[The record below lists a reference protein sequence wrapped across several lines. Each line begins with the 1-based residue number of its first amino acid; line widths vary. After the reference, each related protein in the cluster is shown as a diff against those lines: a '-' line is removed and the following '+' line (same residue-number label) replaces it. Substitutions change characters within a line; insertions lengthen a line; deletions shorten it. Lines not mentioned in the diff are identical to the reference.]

1 MKKGFFRKTGAV
13 VLAASLAVSMV
24 QLPVYGATNKSKT
37 ITVSNQ
43 KELNKAL
50 KVAKGKKAYSIVIK
64 SKNKSTNV
72 TIPKGNYKNLTI
84 TVKGNKVK
92 IKNNATLKTIVLECK
107 DMVSLTNNGS
117 VGKVEVQKAKSV
129 SLSGTSKKE
138 VKLVV
143 AAEDTTITTKIAIKV
158 VCTDENAN
166 VTIHNKSDSVVKI
179 TDADGKTTK
188 VKSGEKS
195 QVTSDSKADDNKDDN
210 KDNKTDEKK
219 DDTKDNHTSSGSS
232 SSGSSSSQTPSGLT
246 EADLLKQGYKLKWKD
261 DFNGDS
267 LNKADWNVETHE
279 PGWVNSEW
287 QAYVDSADNIQVK
300 DGKLLLKPV
309 KTVDKDGNAS
319 YTSGRI
325 NTQGRHDFK
334 YGYFECR
341 AKVPTGKG
349 YLPAFW
355 MMPTDE
361 NLYGQ
366 WPKCGEIDIMEV
378 MGQETNKAY
387 GTIHYGEPH
396 AQSQGTYSVSAADNF
411 ADNYHTY
418 AVDWEPGKITWYI
431 DGIKYH
437 EESDWFSA
445 KENQGTVAYPA
456 PFDQPFYM
464 ILNLAVGGSWVGYP
478 DDTTTYDDQEYAID
492 YVKVYQKDSYDENV
506 KKPEKEV
513 IFKEADT
520 NGNYITNGEFSVAED
535 LSDDVDWKFLTA
547 EGGKGSAKIENKEIV
562 ISTTE
567 AGKQDYSI
575 QLVQPNL
582 PIRKGG
588 TYTVSF
594 DAYADA
600 ARTMKVDVS
609 APDRSFAR
617 YLADTDVD
625 LTTQKQTYTYTFKM
639 EKADDA
645 NGRLE
650 FNLGK
655 TASTAAVHITNV
667 KVTWDGK
674 RDTGN
679 EKTILADGNSVYN
692 GSFQE
697 GENRLGYWD
706 IVNDAN
712 ASVSVT
718 DLADGRRL
726 KVTSAAG
733 TESGKVLVGQT
744 DLALMNGTNYVLS
757 FSAQA
762 AAAKSMNVTVA
773 GKEYTAE
780 LDNEKKSYSFKFTQ
794 DSDSKDISFDLGL
807 GTTVWLDDVRIDEDT
822 LIKNGSFNAGF
833 SGYEVYCHEDASET
847 HVVDS
852 QTEQNA
858 ADFTIKNTGD
868 ADWKIQLKQNNVKL
882 ENRKCYRLSMKM
894 KSSLD
899 RTVSYALQR
908 NGAVHKTSSGGEDWT
923 PYCQKTVSLTNDY
936 QIFSSTFK
944 MTEETDDGTIFNI
957 AMGGGNI
964 TQQHRICIDDI
975 VLEEIDE
982 SELEPEVRGDNLL
995 KNTTLSDNAKNWD
1008 INRWNGDGKE
1018 MATTETVNDGIV
1030 FHISDVGT
1038 ADWNIQ
1044 LKQGGINLEQG
1055 CEYRLAFKA
1064 TSTDSRTIKV
1074 GFMDKKTSADKWYGG
1089 SNVSLEKNKA
1099 KNVVCKFTMTQDT
1112 DAESL
1117 MLISMGKIE
1126 GEDTPVSDITLSD
1139 FYLEKLEASAIT
1151 PKPLNENL
1159 FKNAELNSDGVW
1171 ETAIYGGAE
1180 GDSKIG
1186 NGTAI
1191 FHLTKLGTDD
1201 WAPQFKQV
1209 DLQIEQ
1215 GCTYRLSMNVNS
1227 TIARD
1232 IIFKVQQNGE
1242 PYTTYL
1248 QETKALSVGDN
1259 NINIE
1264 FTMNFVSD
1272 AKALFCA
1279 AMGAQKISDEHTLTF
1294 SNMSLVK
1301 IAEAIN

>member
-107 DMVSLTNNGS
+107 DTVSLTNNGS

-179 TDADGKTTK
+179 IDADGKTTK

-246 EADLLKQGYKLKWKD
+246 EAELLKQGYKLKWKD

-535 LSDDVDWKFLTA
+535 LSDDVDWKFLTT

-655 TASTAAVHITNV
+655 TVSTATVHITNI
-667 KVTWDGK
+667 KVTWDEK

-733 TESGKVLVGQT
+733 TESGKVLVGQK

-773 GKEYTAE
+773 GKKYTAE
-780 LDNEKKSYSFKFTQ
+780 LDNAKKSYSFKFTQ
-794 DSDSKDISFDLGL
+794 DSDNKDISFDLGL

-882 ENRKCYRLSMKM
+882 ENGKCYRLSMKM

-908 NGAVHKTSSGGEDWT
+908 NGAVHKISSGGEDWT

-995 KNTTLSDNAKNWD
+995 KNTTFSDNAQNWD

-1055 CEYRLAFKA
+1055 CDYRLAFKV
-1064 TSTDSRTIKV
+1064 TSTESRTIKV
-1074 GFMDKKTSADKWYGG
+1074 GFMDKNTENWYGG
-1089 SNVSLEKNKA
+1089 SDVSLEKNRE
-1099 KNVVCKFTMTQDT
+1099 KNVVCKFTMTKDT

-1117 MLISMGKIE
+1117 MLISIGKIE

-1264 FTMNFVSD
+1264 FTMKSASD

>member
-84 TVKGNKVK
+84 IVKGNKVK

-107 DMVSLTNNGS
+107 DTVSLTNNGS
-117 VGKVEVQKAKSV
+117 VGKVEVKKAKSV

-195 QVTSDSKADDNKDDN
+195 QVTSDAKTDDNKDDN

-246 EADLLKQGYKLKWKD
+246 EAELLKQGYKLKWKD

-600 ARTMKVDVS
+600 TRTMKVDVS

-655 TASTAAVHITNV
+655 TVSTATVHITNI
-667 KVTWDGK
+667 KVTWDEK

-733 TESGKVLVGQT
+733 TESGKVLVGQK

-773 GKEYTAE
+773 GKKYTAE
-780 LDNEKKSYSFKFTQ
+780 LDNAKKSYSFKFTQ
-794 DSDSKDISFDLGL
+794 DSDNKDISFDLGL

-882 ENRKCYRLSMKM
+882 ENGKCYRLSMKM

-908 NGAVHKTSSGGEDWT
+908 NGAVHKISSGGEDWT

-995 KNTTLSDNAKNWD
+995 KNTTFSDNAQNWD

-1055 CEYRLAFKA
+1055 CDYRLAFKV
-1064 TSTDSRTIKV
+1064 TSTESRTIKV
-1074 GFMDKKTSADKWYGG
+1074 GFMDKNTENWYGG
-1089 SNVSLEKNKA
+1089 SDVSLEKNRE
-1099 KNVVCKFTMTQDT
+1099 KNVVCKFTMTKDT

-1117 MLISMGKIE
+1117 MLISIGKIE

-1264 FTMNFVSD
+1264 FTMKSASD

>member
-92 IKNNATLKTIVLECK
+92 IKNNATLKMIVLECK
-107 DMVSLTNNGS
+107 DTVSLTNNGS

-129 SLSGTSKKE
+129 SLSGTSKRE

-195 QVTSDSKADDNKDDN
+195 QVTSDSKTDDNKDDN

-246 EADLLKQGYKLKWKD
+246 EAELLKQGYKLKWKD
-261 DFNGDS
+261 DFNGDF

-588 TYTVSF
+588 TYMVSF

-733 TESGKVLVGQT
+733 TESGKVLVGQK

-794 DSDSKDISFDLGL
+794 DSDNKDISFDLGL

-882 ENRKCYRLSMKM
+882 ENGKCYRLSMKV

-995 KNTTLSDNAKNWD
+995 KNTTFSDNAKNWD
-1008 INRWNGDGKE
+1008 INRWNSDRKE

-1055 CEYRLAFKA
+1055 CDYRLAFKV
-1064 TSTDSRTIKV
+1064 TSTESRTIKV
-1074 GFMDKKTSADKWYGG
+1074 GFMDKNTENWYGG
-1089 SNVSLEKNKA
+1089 SDVSLEKNKA
-1099 KNVVCKFTMTQDT
+1099 KNVVCKFTMTKDT

-1126 GEDTPVSDITLSD
+1126 GEDTPVSDIALSD

-1159 FKNAELNSDGVW
+1159 FKNADLNSDGVW
-1171 ETAIYGGAE
+1171 ETTIYGGAE
-1180 GDSKIG
+1180 GDSKIE

-1232 IIFKVQQNGE
+1232 IIFKVQQNGGS
-1242 PYTTYL
+1242 YTTYL

-1264 FTMNFVSD
+1264 FTMKSASD
-1272 AKALFCA
+1272 ARALFCA

>member
-13 VLAASLAVSMV
+13 VLAVSLAVSMV

-107 DMVSLTNNGS
+107 DTVSLTNNGS
-117 VGKVEVQKAKSV
+117 VGKVEVKKAKSV

-143 AAEDTTITTKIAIKV
+143 AAEDTTITTKMAIKV

-246 EADLLKQGYKLKWKD
+246 EAELLKQGYKLKWKD

-655 TASTAAVHITNV
+655 TVSTATVHITNV
-667 KVTWDGK
+667 KVTWDEK

-733 TESGKVLVGQT
+733 TESGKVLVGQK
-744 DLALMNGTNYVLS
+744 DLALMNGTNYVLN

-773 GKEYTAE
+773 GKKYTAE

-794 DSDSKDISFDLGL
+794 DSDNKDISFDLGL

-882 ENRKCYRLSMKM
+882 ENGKCYRLSMKV

-995 KNTTLSDNAKNWD
+995 KNTTFSDNAKNWD
-1008 INRWNGDGKE
+1008 INRWNSDRKE

-1055 CEYRLAFKA
+1055 CDYSLAFKV
-1064 TSTDSRTIKV
+1064 TSTESRTIKV
-1074 GFMDKKTSADKWYGG
+1074 GFMDKNTENWYGG
-1089 SNVSLEKNKA
+1089 SDVSLEKNRE
-1099 KNVVCKFTMTQDT
+1099 KNVVCKFTMTKDT

-1159 FKNAELNSDGVW
+1159 FKNADLNSDGVW
-1171 ETAIYGGAE
+1171 ETTIYGGAE
-1180 GDSKIG
+1180 GDSKIE

-1264 FTMNFVSD
+1264 FTMKSASD

>member
-107 DMVSLTNNGS
+107 DTVLLTNNGS
-117 VGKVEVQKAKSV
+117 VGKVEVKKAKSV

-166 VTIHNKSDSVVKI
+166 VTIHNKSDSVVKV

-195 QVTSDSKADDNKDDN
+195 QVTSDSKTDDNKDDN

-246 EADLLKQGYKLKWKD
+246 EAELLKQGYKLKWKD

-588 TYTVSF
+588 TYMVSF

-733 TESGKVLVGQT
+733 TESGKVLVGQK

-794 DSDSKDISFDLGL
+794 DSDNKDISFDLGL

-882 ENRKCYRLSMKM
+882 ENGKCYRLSMKV

-995 KNTTLSDNAKNWD
+995 KNTTFSDNAKNWD
-1008 INRWNGDGKE
+1008 INRWNSDRKE

-1055 CEYRLAFKA
+1055 CDYRLAFKV
-1064 TSTDSRTIKV
+1064 TSTESRTIKV
-1074 GFMDKKTSADKWYGG
+1074 GFMDKNTENWYGG
-1089 SNVSLEKNKA
+1089 SDVSLEKNKA
-1099 KNVVCKFTMTQDT
+1099 KNVVCKFTMTKDT

-1171 ETAIYGGAE
+1171 ETTIYGGAE
-1180 GDSKIG
+1180 GDSKIE

-1232 IIFKVQQNGE
+1232 IIFKVQQNGGS
-1242 PYTTYL
+1242 YTTYM

-1264 FTMNFVSD
+1264 FTMKSASD
-1272 AKALFCA
+1272 ARALFCA

>member
-107 DMVSLTNNGS
+107 DTVLLTNNGS
-117 VGKVEVQKAKSV
+117 VGKVEVKKAKSV

-166 VTIHNKSDSVVKI
+166 VTIHNKSDSVVKV

-195 QVTSDSKADDNKDDN
+195 QVTSDSKTDDNKDDN

-246 EADLLKQGYKLKWKD
+246 EAELLKQGYKLKWKD

-418 AVDWEPGKITWYI
+418 AVYWEPGKITWYI

-588 TYTVSF
+588 TYMVSF

-733 TESGKVLVGQT
+733 TESGKVLVGQK

-794 DSDSKDISFDLGL
+794 DSDNKDISFDLGL

-882 ENRKCYRLSMKM
+882 ENGKCYRLSMKV

-995 KNTTLSDNAKNWD
+995 KNTTFSDNAKNWD
-1008 INRWNGDGKE
+1008 INRWNSDRKE

-1055 CEYRLAFKA
+1055 CDYRLAFKV
-1064 TSTDSRTIKV
+1064 TSTESRTIKV
-1074 GFMDKKTSADKWYGG
+1074 GFMDKNTENWYGG
-1089 SNVSLEKNKA
+1089 SDVSLEKNKA
-1099 KNVVCKFTMTQDT
+1099 KNVVCKFTMTKDT

-1171 ETAIYGGAE
+1171 ETTIYGGAE
-1180 GDSKIG
+1180 GDSKIE

-1232 IIFKVQQNGE
+1232 IIFKVQQNGGS
-1242 PYTTYL
+1242 YTTYL

-1264 FTMNFVSD
+1264 FTMKSASD
-1272 AKALFCA
+1272 ARALFCA

>member
-1 MKKGFFRKTGAV
+1 MKKGFFRKAGAV

-107 DMVSLTNNGS
+107 DTVSLTNNGS
-117 VGKVEVQKAKSV
+117 VGKVEVKKAKSV

-179 TDADGKTTK
+179 TDAGGKTTK

-246 EADLLKQGYKLKWKD
+246 EAELLKQGYKLKWKD

-655 TASTAAVHITNV
+655 TVSTAAVHITNV
-667 KVTWDGK
+667 KVTWDEK

-718 DLADGRRL
+718 DLVDGRRL

-733 TESGKVLVGQT
+733 TESGKVLVGQK

-773 GKEYTAE
+773 GKKYTAE
-780 LDNEKKSYSFKFTQ
+780 LDNAKKSYSFKFTQ
-794 DSDSKDISFDLGL
+794 DSDNKDISFDLGL

-882 ENRKCYRLSMKM
+882 ENGKCYRLSMKM

-944 MTEETDDGTIFNI
+944 MTEVTDDGTIFNI

-964 TQQHRICIDDI
+964 TQQHRICIDDT

-995 KNTTLSDNAKNWD
+995 KNTTFSDNAKNWD
-1008 INRWNGDGKE
+1008 INRWNSDRKE

-1055 CEYRLAFKA
+1055 CDYRLAFKV
-1064 TSTDSRTIKV
+1064 TSTESRTIKV
-1074 GFMDKKTSADKWYGG
+1074 GFMDKNTENWYGG
-1089 SNVSLEKNKA
+1089 SDVSLEKNKA
-1099 KNVVCKFTMTQDT
+1099 KNVVCKFTMTKDT

-1126 GEDTPVSDITLSD
+1126 GEDTPVSDIALSD

-1159 FKNAELNSDGVW
+1159 FKNADLNSDGVW
-1171 ETAIYGGAE
+1171 ETTIYGGAE
-1180 GDSKIG
+1180 GDSKIE

-1232 IIFKVQQNGE
+1232 IIFKVQQNGGS
-1242 PYTTYL
+1242 YTTYL

-1264 FTMNFVSD
+1264 FTMKSASD
-1272 AKALFCA
+1272 ARALFCA

>member
-107 DMVSLTNNGS
+107 DTVLLTNNGS
-117 VGKVEVQKAKSV
+117 VGKVEVKKAKSV

-166 VTIHNKSDSVVKI
+166 VTIHNKSDSVVKV

-195 QVTSDSKADDNKDDN
+195 QVTSDSKTDDNKDDN

-246 EADLLKQGYKLKWKD
+246 EAELLKQGYKLKWKD

-588 TYTVSF
+588 TYMVSF

-733 TESGKVLVGQT
+733 TESGKVLVGQK

-794 DSDSKDISFDLGL
+794 DSDNKDISFDLGL

-882 ENRKCYRLSMKM
+882 ENGKCYRLSMKV

-995 KNTTLSDNAKNWD
+995 KNTTFSDNAKNWD
-1008 INRWNGDGKE
+1008 INRWNSDRKE

-1055 CEYRLAFKA
+1055 CDYRLAFKV
-1064 TSTDSRTIKV
+1064 TSTESRTIKV
-1074 GFMDKKTSADKWYGG
+1074 GFMDKNTENWYGG
-1089 SNVSLEKNKA
+1089 SDVSLEKNKA

-1171 ETAIYGGAE
+1171 ETTIYGGAE
-1180 GDSKIG
+1180 GDSKIE

-1232 IIFKVQQNGE
+1232 IIFKVQQNGGS
-1242 PYTTYL
+1242 YTTYL

-1264 FTMNFVSD
+1264 FTMKSASD
-1272 AKALFCA
+1272 ARALFCA

>member
-107 DMVSLTNNGS
+107 GAVSLMNNGS

-195 QVTSDSKADDNKDDN
+195 RVTSDAKADDNKDDN

-219 DDTKDNHTSSGSS
+219 DDTKDNNTSSGSS

-300 DGKLLLKPV
+300 DGKLLLKPI

-478 DDTTTYDDQEYAID
+478 DESTTYDDQQFAID

-600 ARTMKVDVS
+600 TRTMKVDVS

-733 TESGKVLVGQT
+733 TESGKVLVGQK

-757 FSAQA
+757 FSSQA

-794 DSDSKDISFDLGL
+794 DSDNKDISFDLGL

-882 ENRKCYRLSMKM
+882 ENGKCYRLSMKM

-908 NGAVHKTSSGGEDWT
+908 NGAVHKTSSGGEDWY
-923 PYCQKTVSLTNDY
+923 PYCQKQVSLTNDY
-936 QIFSSTFK
+936 QTFTSTFK

-995 KNTTLSDNAKNWD
+995 KNGDFSNGTND
-1008 INRWNGDGKE
+1008 WNIWAITKPAV
-1018 MATTETVNDGIV
+1018 ATSAVLNGSV
-1030 FHISDVGT
+1030 AYKISDVGT

-1055 CEYRLAFKA
+1055 CEYRLAFKVI
-1064 TSTDSRTIKV
+1064 STEARTIKV
-1074 GFMDKKTSADKWYGG
+1074 GFMDKNTQNWYGG
-1089 SNVSLEKNKA
+1089 SDVSLENNKE
-1099 KNVVCKFTMTQDT
+1099 KNVVCKFTMTNDT

-1151 PKPLNENL
+1151 PKPLNVNL
-1159 FKNAELNSDGVW
+1159 FKNADLNSDGVW
-1171 ETAIYGGAE
+1171 ETEIYGGAD
-1180 GDSKIG
+1180 GDSKIE

-1264 FTMNFVSD
+1264 FTMNSASD

-1279 AMGAQKISDEHTLTF
+1279 AMGAQEISDEHTLTF

>member
-84 TVKGNKVK
+84 IVKGNKVK

-107 DMVSLTNNGS
+107 DTVSLTNNGS

-158 VCTDENAN
+158 ACTDENAN

-195 QVTSDSKADDNKDDN
+195 QVTSDAKADDNKDDN

-655 TASTAAVHITNV
+655 TVSTATVHITNV
-667 KVTWDGK
+667 KVTWDEK

-697 GENRLGYWD
+697 GEKRLGYWD

-712 ASVSVT
+712 ASVFVT

-733 TESGKVLVGQT
+733 TESGKVLVGQK

-773 GKEYTAE
+773 GKKYTAE
-780 LDNEKKSYSFKFTQ
+780 LDNAKKSYSFKFTQ
-794 DSDSKDISFDLGL
+794 DSDNKDISFDLGL

-868 ADWKIQLKQNNVKL
+868 ADWKIQLKQSNVKL
-882 ENRKCYRLSMKM
+882 ENGKCYRLSMKM

-944 MTEETDDGTIFNI
+944 MTEVTDDGTIFNI
-957 AMGGGNI
+957 TMGGGNI

-995 KNTTLSDNAKNWD
+995 KNTTFSDNAKNWD
-1008 INRWNGDGKE
+1008 INRWNSDRKE

-1055 CEYRLAFKA
+1055 CDYRLAFKV
-1064 TSTDSRTIKV
+1064 TSTESRTIKV
-1074 GFMDKKTSADKWYGG
+1074 GFMDKNTENWYGG
-1089 SNVSLEKNKA
+1089 SDVSLEKNRE
-1099 KNVVCKFTMTQDT
+1099 KNVVCKFTMTKDT

-1171 ETAIYGGAE
+1171 ETIIYGGAE
-1180 GDSKIG
+1180 GDSKIE

-1232 IIFKVQQNGE
+1232 IIFKVQQNGGS
-1242 PYTTYL
+1242 YTTYL

-1264 FTMNFVSD
+1264 FTMKSASD
-1272 AKALFCA
+1272 ARALFCA

>member
-107 DMVSLTNNGS
+107 DTVSLTNNGS
-117 VGKVEVQKAKSV
+117 VGKVEVKKAKSV

-246 EADLLKQGYKLKWKD
+246 EAELLKQGYKLKWKD

-655 TASTAAVHITNV
+655 TVSTATVHITNV
-667 KVTWDGK
+667 KVTWDEK

-697 GENRLGYWD
+697 GEKRLGYWD

-712 ASVSVT
+712 ASVFVT

-733 TESGKVLVGQT
+733 TESGKVLVGQK

-773 GKEYTAE
+773 GKKYTAE
-780 LDNEKKSYSFKFTQ
+780 LDNAKKSYSFKFTQ
-794 DSDSKDISFDLGL
+794 DSDNKDISFDLGL

-882 ENRKCYRLSMKM
+882 ENGKCYRLSMKM

-908 NGAVHKTSSGGEDWT
+908 NGAVHKISSGGEDWT

-957 AMGGGNI
+957 AMGGDNI

-995 KNTTLSDNAKNWD
+995 KNTTFSDNAQNWD

-1055 CEYRLAFKA
+1055 CDYSLAFKV
-1064 TSTDSRTIKV
+1064 TSTESRTIKV
-1074 GFMDKKTSADKWYGG
+1074 GFMDKNTENWYGG
-1089 SNVSLEKNKA
+1089 SDVSLEKNRE
-1099 KNVVCKFTMTQDT
+1099 KNVVCKFTMTKDT

-1171 ETAIYGGAE
+1171 ETTIYGGAE
-1180 GDSKIG
+1180 GDSKIE

-1264 FTMNFVSD
+1264 FTMKSASD
-1272 AKALFCA
+1272 ARALFCA

>member
-84 TVKGNKVK
+84 TVKGNKLK

-107 DMVSLTNNGS
+107 GAVSLMNNGS

-143 AAEDTTITTKIAIKV
+143 AAEDTTITTKIAIKI

-195 QVTSDSKADDNKDDN
+195 RVTSDAKADDNKDDN

-219 DDTKDNHTSSGSS
+219 DDTKDNNTSSGSS

-300 DGKLLLKPV
+300 DGKLLLKPI

-478 DDTTTYDDQEYAID
+478 DESTTYDDQQFAID

-600 ARTMKVDVS
+600 TRTMKVDVS

-617 YLADTDVD
+617 YLADTDVN
-625 LTTQKQTYTYTFKM
+625 LTTDKQTYTYTFKM

-733 TESGKVLVGQT
+733 TESGKVLVGQK

-757 FSAQA
+757 FSSQA

-794 DSDSKDISFDLGL
+794 DSDNKDISFDLGL

-882 ENRKCYRLSMKM
+882 ENGKCYRLSMKM

-995 KNTTLSDNAKNWD
+995 KNTTFSDNAQNWN
-1008 INRWNGDGKE
+1008 INRWNGDGEE

-1044 LKQGGINLEQG
+1044 LKQGEINLEQD
-1055 CEYRLAFKA
+1055 CDYRLAFKV
-1064 TSTDSRTIKV
+1064 TSTESRTIKV
-1074 GFMDKKTSADKWYGG
+1074 GFMDKNTENWYGG
-1089 SNVSLEKNKA
+1089 SDVSLEKNKA
-1099 KNVVCKFTMTQDT
+1099 KNVVCKFTMTKDT

-1301 IAEAIN
+1301 IAEAE

>member
-92 IKNNATLKTIVLECK
+92 IKNNATLKMIVLECK
-107 DMVSLTNNGS
+107 DTVSLTNNGS

-129 SLSGTSKKE
+129 SLSGTSKRE

-535 LSDDVDWKFLTA
+535 LSDDVDWKFLTT

-655 TASTAAVHITNV
+655 TVSTATVHITNI
-667 KVTWDGK
+667 KVTWDEK

-733 TESGKVLVGQT
+733 TESGKVLVGQK

-773 GKEYTAE
+773 GKKYTAE
-780 LDNEKKSYSFKFTQ
+780 LDNAKKSYSFKFTQ
-794 DSDSKDISFDLGL
+794 DSDNKDISFDLGL

-882 ENRKCYRLSMKM
+882 ENGKCYRLSMKM

-908 NGAVHKTSSGGEDWT
+908 NGAVHKISSGGEDWT

-995 KNTTLSDNAKNWD
+995 KNTTFSDNAQNWD

-1055 CEYRLAFKA
+1055 CDYRLAFKV
-1064 TSTDSRTIKV
+1064 TSTESRTIKV
-1074 GFMDKKTSADKWYGG
+1074 GFMDKNTENWYGG
-1089 SNVSLEKNKA
+1089 SDVSLEKNRE
-1099 KNVVCKFTMTQDT
+1099 KNVVCKFTMTKDT

-1117 MLISMGKIE
+1117 MLISIGKIE

-1264 FTMNFVSD
+1264 FTMKSASD

>member
-107 DMVSLTNNGS
+107 DTVLLTNNGS
-117 VGKVEVQKAKSV
+117 VGKVEVKKAKSV

-195 QVTSDSKADDNKDDN
+195 QVTSDSKTDDNKDDN

-246 EADLLKQGYKLKWKD
+246 EAELLKQGYKLKWKD

-588 TYTVSF
+588 TYMVSF

-733 TESGKVLVGQT
+733 TESGKVLVGQK

-794 DSDSKDISFDLGL
+794 DSDNKDISFDLGL

-882 ENRKCYRLSMKM
+882 ENGKCYRLSMKV

-995 KNTTLSDNAKNWD
+995 KNTTFSDNAKNWD
-1008 INRWNGDGKE
+1008 INRWNSDRKE

-1055 CEYRLAFKA
+1055 CDYRLAFKV
-1064 TSTDSRTIKV
+1064 TSTESRTIKV
-1074 GFMDKKTSADKWYGG
+1074 GFMDKNTENWYGG
-1089 SNVSLEKNKA
+1089 SDVSLEKNKA

-1159 FKNAELNSDGVW
+1159 FKNADLNSDGVW
-1171 ETAIYGGAE
+1171 ETTIYGGAE
-1180 GDSKIG
+1180 GDSKIE

-1232 IIFKVQQNGE
+1232 IIFKVQQNGGS
-1242 PYTTYL
+1242 YTTYL

-1264 FTMNFVSD
+1264 FTMKSASD

>member
-92 IKNNATLKTIVLECK
+92 IKNNATLKAIVLECK
-107 DMVSLTNNGS
+107 GAVSLTNNGS

-166 VTIHNKSDSVVKI
+166 VTIYNKSDSVVKI

-246 EADLLKQGYKLKWKD
+246 EAELLKQGYKLKWKD

-733 TESGKVLVGQT
+733 TESGKVLVGQK

-773 GKEYTAE
+773 GKKYTAE
-780 LDNEKKSYSFKFTQ
+780 LDNAKKSYSFKFTQ
-794 DSDSKDISFDLGL
+794 DSDNKDISFDLGL

-847 HVVDS
+847 YVVDS

-882 ENRKCYRLSMKM
+882 ENGKCYRLSMKM

-964 TQQHRICIDDI
+964 TQQHSICIDDI

-995 KNTTLSDNAKNWD
+995 KNTTFSDNAKNWD
-1008 INRWNGDGKE
+1008 INRWNSDRKE

-1055 CEYRLAFKA
+1055 CDYRLAFKV
-1064 TSTDSRTIKV
+1064 TSTESRTIKV
-1074 GFMDKKTSADKWYGG
+1074 GFMDKNTENWYGG
-1089 SNVSLEKNKA
+1089 SDVSLEKNKA

-1112 DAESL
+1112 DAECL

-1126 GEDTPVSDITLSD
+1126 GEDTPVSDIALSD

-1159 FKNAELNSDGVW
+1159 FKNADLNSDGVW
-1171 ETAIYGGAE
+1171 ETTIYGGAE
-1180 GDSKIG
+1180 GDSKIE

-1232 IIFKVQQNGE
+1232 IIFKVQQNGGS
-1242 PYTTYL
+1242 YTTYL

-1264 FTMNFVSD
+1264 FTMKSASD
-1272 AKALFCA
+1272 ARALFCA

>member
-84 TVKGNKVK
+84 IVKGNKVK

-107 DMVSLTNNGS
+107 DTVSLTNNGS

-158 VCTDENAN
+158 ACTDENAN

-195 QVTSDSKADDNKDDN
+195 QVTSDAKADDNKDDN

-655 TASTAAVHITNV
+655 TVSTATVHITNV
-667 KVTWDGK
+667 KVTWDEK

-697 GENRLGYWD
+697 GEKRLGYWD

-712 ASVSVT
+712 ASVFVT

-733 TESGKVLVGQT
+733 TESGKVLVGQK

-773 GKEYTAE
+773 GKKYTAE
-780 LDNEKKSYSFKFTQ
+780 LDNAKKSYSFKFTQ
-794 DSDSKDISFDLGL
+794 DSDNKDISFDLGL

-868 ADWKIQLKQNNVKL
+868 ADWKIQLKQSNVKL
-882 ENRKCYRLSMKM
+882 ENGKCYRLSMKM

-944 MTEETDDGTIFNI
+944 MTEVTDDGTIFNI
-957 AMGGGNI
+957 TMGGGNI

-995 KNTTLSDNAKNWD
+995 KNTTFSDNAKNWD
-1008 INRWNGDGKE
+1008 INRWNSDRKE

-1055 CEYRLAFKA
+1055 CDYRLAFKV
-1064 TSTDSRTIKV
+1064 TSTESRTIKV
-1074 GFMDKKTSADKWYGG
+1074 GFMDKNTENWYGG
-1089 SNVSLEKNKA
+1089 SDVSLEKNRE
-1099 KNVVCKFTMTQDT
+1099 KNVVCKFTMTKDT

-1171 ETAIYGGAE
+1171 ETTIYGGAE
-1180 GDSKIG
+1180 GDSKIE

-1232 IIFKVQQNGE
+1232 IIFKVQQNGGS
-1242 PYTTYL
+1242 YTTYL

-1264 FTMNFVSD
+1264 FTMKSASD
-1272 AKALFCA
+1272 ARALFCA

>member
-107 DMVSLTNNGS
+107 GAVSLMNNGS

-195 QVTSDSKADDNKDDN
+195 RVTSDAKADDNKDDN

-219 DDTKDNHTSSGSS
+219 DDTKDNNTSSGSS

-300 DGKLLLKPV
+300 DGKLLLKPI

-478 DDTTTYDDQEYAID
+478 DESTTYDDQQFAID

-600 ARTMKVDVS
+600 TRTMKVDVS

-733 TESGKVLVGQT
+733 TESGKVLVGQK

-757 FSAQA
+757 FSSQA

-794 DSDSKDISFDLGL
+794 DSDNKDISFDLGL

-882 ENRKCYRLSMKM
+882 ENGKCYRLSMKM

-995 KNTTLSDNAKNWD
+995 KNTTFSDNAQNWN
-1008 INRWNGDGKE
+1008 INRWNGDGEE

-1044 LKQGGINLEQG
+1044 LKQGEINLEQG
-1055 CEYRLAFKA
+1055 CDYRLAFKV
-1064 TSTDSRTIKV
+1064 TSTESRTIKV
-1074 GFMDKKTSADKWYGG
+1074 GFMDKNTENWYGG
-1089 SNVSLEKNKA
+1089 SDVSLEKNKA
-1099 KNVVCKFTMTQDT
+1099 KNVVCKFTMTKDT

-1301 IAEAIN
+1301 IAEAE

>member
-107 DMVSLTNNGS
+107 GAVSLMNNGS

-195 QVTSDSKADDNKDDN
+195 RVTSDAKADDNKDDN

-219 DDTKDNHTSSGSS
+219 DDTKDNNTSSGSS

-300 DGKLLLKPV
+300 DGKLLLKPI

-478 DDTTTYDDQEYAID
+478 DESTTYDDQQFAID

-600 ARTMKVDVS
+600 TRTMKVDVS

-617 YLADTDVD
+617 YLADTDVN
-625 LTTQKQTYTYTFKM
+625 LTTDKQTYTYTFKM

-733 TESGKVLVGQT
+733 TESGKVLVGQK

-757 FSAQA
+757 FSSQA

-794 DSDSKDISFDLGL
+794 DSDNKDISFDLGL

-882 ENRKCYRLSMKM
+882 ENGKCYRLSMKM

-995 KNTTLSDNAKNWD
+995 KNTTFSDNAQNWN
-1008 INRWNGDGKE
+1008 INRWNGDGEE

-1044 LKQGGINLEQG
+1044 LKQGEINLEQD
-1055 CEYRLAFKA
+1055 CDYRLAFKV
-1064 TSTDSRTIKV
+1064 TSTESRTIKV
-1074 GFMDKKTSADKWYGG
+1074 GFMDKNTENWYGG
-1089 SNVSLEKNKA
+1089 SDVSLEKNKA
-1099 KNVVCKFTMTQDT
+1099 KNVVCKFTMTKDT

-1279 AMGAQKISDEHTLTF
+1279 AMGAQEISDEHTLTF

-1301 IAEAIN
+1301 IAEAE

>member
-107 DMVSLTNNGS
+107 GAVSLMNNGS

-195 QVTSDSKADDNKDDN
+195 RVTSDAKADDNKDDN

-219 DDTKDNHTSSGSS
+219 DDTKDNNTSSGSS

-300 DGKLLLKPV
+300 DGKLLLKPI

-478 DDTTTYDDQEYAID
+478 DESTTYDDQQFAID

-600 ARTMKVDVS
+600 TRTMKVDVS

-617 YLADTDVD
+617 YLADTDVN
-625 LTTQKQTYTYTFKM
+625 LTTDKQTYTYTFKM

-733 TESGKVLVGQT
+733 TESGKVLVGQK
-744 DLALMNGTNYVLS
+744 DLALMNGTKYVLS

-780 LDNEKKSYSFKFTQ
+780 LDNEKKSYSFQFTH
-794 DSDSKDISFDLGL
+794 DSDNKDISFELGL

-882 ENRKCYRLSMKM
+882 ENGKCYRLSMKM

-923 PYCQKTVSLTNDY
+923 PYCQKQVSLTNDY
-936 QIFSSTFK
+936 QTFTSTFK

-995 KNTTLSDNAKNWD
+995 KNTTFSDNAQNWD
-1008 INRWNGDGKE
+1008 INRWNGDRKE

-1055 CEYRLAFKA
+1055 CDYRLAFKV
-1064 TSTDSRTIKV
+1064 TSTESRTIKV
-1074 GFMDKKTSADKWYGG
+1074 GFMDKNTENWYGG
-1089 SNVSLEKNKA
+1089 SDVSLEKNKA
-1099 KNVVCKFTMTQDT
+1099 KNVVCKFTMTKDT

-1279 AMGAQKISDEHTLTF
+1279 AMGAQEISDEHTLTF

-1301 IAEAIN
+1301 IAEAE

>member
-84 TVKGNKVK
+84 IVKGNKVK

-107 DMVSLTNNGS
+107 DTVSLTNNGS

-219 DDTKDNHTSSGSS
+219 DDTKDNNTSSGSS

-588 TYTVSF
+588 TYAVSF

-655 TASTAAVHITNV
+655 TVSTATVHITNV
-667 KVTWDGK
+667 KVTWDEK

-733 TESGKVLVGQT
+733 TESGKVLVGQK
-744 DLALMNGTNYVLS
+744 DLALMNGTNYVLN

-794 DSDSKDISFDLGL
+794 DSDNKDISFDLGL

-882 ENRKCYRLSMKM
+882 ENGKCYRLSMKM

-944 MTEETDDGTIFNI
+944 MTEVTDDGTIFNI

-995 KNTTLSDNAKNWD
+995 KNTTFSDNAQNWD

-1055 CEYRLAFKA
+1055 CDYRLAFKV
-1064 TSTDSRTIKV
+1064 TSTESRTIKV
-1074 GFMDKKTSADKWYGG
+1074 GFMDKNTENWYGG
-1089 SNVSLEKNKA
+1089 SDVSLEKNKA
-1099 KNVVCKFTMTQDT
+1099 KNVVCKFTMTKDT

-1126 GEDTPVSDITLSD
+1126 GEDTPVSDIALSD

-1159 FKNAELNSDGVW
+1159 FKNADLNSDGVW
-1171 ETAIYGGAE
+1171 ETTIYGGAE
-1180 GDSKIG
+1180 GDSKIE

-1232 IIFKVQQNGE
+1232 IIFKVQQNGGS
-1242 PYTTYL
+1242 YTTYL

-1264 FTMNFVSD
+1264 FTMKSASD
-1272 AKALFCA
+1272 ARALFCA

>member
-107 DMVSLTNNGS
+107 DTVSLTNNGS
-117 VGKVEVQKAKSV
+117 VGKVEVKKAKSV

-158 VCTDENAN
+158 ACTDENAN

-195 QVTSDSKADDNKDDN
+195 QVTSDAKADDNKDDN

-246 EADLLKQGYKLKWKD
+246 EAELLKQGYKLKWKD

-535 LSDDVDWKFLTA
+535 LSDDVDWKFLTT

-655 TASTAAVHITNV
+655 TVSTATVHITNI
-667 KVTWDGK
+667 KVTWDEK

-733 TESGKVLVGQT
+733 TESGKVLVGQK

-794 DSDSKDISFDLGL
+794 DSDNKDISFDLGL

-882 ENRKCYRLSMKM
+882 ENGKCYRLSMKM

-944 MTEETDDGTIFNI
+944 MTEVTDDGTIFNI

-995 KNTTLSDNAKNWD
+995 KNTTFSDNAQNWD

-1055 CEYRLAFKA
+1055 CDYRLAFKV
-1064 TSTDSRTIKV
+1064 TSTESRTIKV
-1074 GFMDKKTSADKWYGG
+1074 GFMDKNTENWYGG
-1089 SNVSLEKNKA
+1089 SDVSLEKNKA
-1099 KNVVCKFTMTQDT
+1099 KNVVCKFTMTKDT

-1126 GEDTPVSDITLSD
+1126 GEDTPVSDIALSD

-1159 FKNAELNSDGVW
+1159 FKNADLNSDGVW
-1171 ETAIYGGAE
+1171 ETTIYGGAE
-1180 GDSKIG
+1180 GDSKIE

-1232 IIFKVQQNGE
+1232 IIFKVQQNGGS
-1242 PYTTYL
+1242 YTTYL

-1264 FTMNFVSD
+1264 FTMKSASD
-1272 AKALFCA
+1272 ARALFCA

>member
-107 DMVSLTNNGS
+107 GAVSLMNNGS

-195 QVTSDSKADDNKDDN
+195 RVTSDAKADDNKDDN

-219 DDTKDNHTSSGSS
+219 DDTKDNNTSSGSS

-300 DGKLLLKPV
+300 DGKLLLKPI

-478 DDTTTYDDQEYAID
+478 DESTTYDDQQFAID

-600 ARTMKVDVS
+600 TRTMKVDVS

-733 TESGKVLVGQT
+733 TESGKVLVGQK

-757 FSAQA
+757 FSSQA

-794 DSDSKDISFDLGL
+794 DSDNKDISFDLGL

-882 ENRKCYRLSMKM
+882 ENGKCYRLSMKM

-923 PYCQKTVSLTNDY
+923 PYCQKKVSLTNDY

-995 KNTTLSDNAKNWD
+995 KNTTFSDNAQNWD

-1044 LKQGGINLEQG
+1044 LKQGEINLEQD
-1055 CEYRLAFKA
+1055 CDYRLAFKV
-1064 TSTDSRTIKV
+1064 TSTESRTIKV
-1074 GFMDKKTSADKWYGG
+1074 GFMDKNTENWYGG
-1089 SNVSLEKNKA
+1089 SDVSLEKNKA
-1099 KNVVCKFTMTQDT
+1099 KNVVCKFTMTKDT

-1180 GDSKIG
+1180 GDSKIA

-1279 AMGAQKISDEHTLTF
+1279 AMGAQEISDEHTLTF

>member
-107 DMVSLTNNGS
+107 DTVSLTNNGS

-166 VTIHNKSDSVVKI
+166 VTIHNKSDSMVKI
-179 TDADGKTTK
+179 IDADGKTTK

-588 TYTVSF
+588 TYMVSF

-733 TESGKVLVGQT
+733 TESGKVLVGQK
-744 DLALMNGTNYVLS
+744 DIALMNGTNYVLS

-794 DSDSKDISFDLGL
+794 DSDNKDISFDLGL

-882 ENRKCYRLSMKM
+882 ENGKCYRLSMKV

-995 KNTTLSDNAKNWD
+995 KNTTFSDNAKNWD
-1008 INRWNGDGKE
+1008 INRWNSDRKE

-1055 CEYRLAFKA
+1055 CDYRLAFKV
-1064 TSTDSRTIKV
+1064 TSTESRTIKV
-1074 GFMDKKTSADKWYGG
+1074 GFMDKNTENWYGG
-1089 SNVSLEKNKA
+1089 SDVSLEKNKA

-1171 ETAIYGGAE
+1171 ETTIYGGAE
-1180 GDSKIG
+1180 GDSKIE

-1232 IIFKVQQNGE
+1232 IIFKVQQNGGS
-1242 PYTTYL
+1242 YTTYL
-1248 QETKALSVGDN
+1248 QETKTLSVGDN

-1264 FTMNFVSD
+1264 FTMKSASD

>member
-107 DMVSLTNNGS
+107 GAVSLMNNGS

-195 QVTSDSKADDNKDDN
+195 RVTSDAKADDNKDDN

-219 DDTKDNHTSSGSS
+219 DDTKDNNTSSGSS

-300 DGKLLLKPV
+300 DGKLLLKPI

-478 DDTTTYDDQEYAID
+478 DESTTYDDQQFAID

-600 ARTMKVDVS
+600 TRTMKVDVS

-733 TESGKVLVGQT
+733 TESGKVLVGQK

-757 FSAQA
+757 FSSQA

-794 DSDSKDISFDLGL
+794 DSDNKDISFDLGL

-882 ENRKCYRLSMKM
+882 ENGKCYRLSMKM

-995 KNTTLSDNAKNWD
+995 KNTTFSDNTQNWD
-1008 INRWNGDGKE
+1008 INRWNGDRKE

-1055 CEYRLAFKA
+1055 CDYRLAFKV
-1064 TSTDSRTIKV
+1064 TSTESRTIKV
-1074 GFMDKKTSADKWYGG
+1074 GFMDKNTENWYGG
-1089 SNVSLEKNKA
+1089 SDVSLEKNRE
-1099 KNVVCKFTMTQDT
+1099 KNVVCKFTMMKDT

-1117 MLISMGKIE
+1117 MLISMGKIK

-1279 AMGAQKISDEHTLTF
+1279 AMGAQEISDEHTLTF

>member
-107 DMVSLTNNGS
+107 DTVSLTNNGS

-195 QVTSDSKADDNKDDN
+195 QVTSDSKTDDNKDDN

-219 DDTKDNHTSSGSS
+219 DDTKDNNTSSGSS

-246 EADLLKQGYKLKWKD
+246 EAELLKQGYKLKWKD

-437 EESDWFSA
+437 EESDWFFA

-655 TASTAAVHITNV
+655 TVSTATVHITNV
-667 KVTWDGK
+667 KVTWDEK

-733 TESGKVLVGQT
+733 TESGKVLVGQK
-744 DLALMNGTNYVLS
+744 DLALMNGTNYVLN

-773 GKEYTAE
+773 GKKYTAE
-780 LDNEKKSYSFKFTQ
+780 LDNAKKSYSFKFTQ
-794 DSDSKDISFDLGL
+794 DSDNKDISFDLGL

-882 ENRKCYRLSMKM
+882 ENGKCYRLSMKV

-995 KNTTLSDNAKNWD
+995 KNTTFSDNAKNWD
-1008 INRWNGDGKE
+1008 INRWNSDRKE

-1055 CEYRLAFKA
+1055 CDYSLAFKV
-1064 TSTDSRTIKV
+1064 TSTESRTIKV
-1074 GFMDKKTSADKWYGG
+1074 GFMDKNTENWYGG
-1089 SNVSLEKNKA
+1089 SDVSLEKNRE
-1099 KNVVCKFTMTQDT
+1099 KNVVCKFTMTKDT

-1159 FKNAELNSDGVW
+1159 FKNADLNSDGVW
-1171 ETAIYGGAE
+1171 ETTIYGGAE
-1180 GDSKIG
+1180 GDSKIE

-1264 FTMNFVSD
+1264 FTMKSASD

>member
-107 DMVSLTNNGS
+107 GAVSLTNNGS

-179 TDADGKTTK
+179 IDADGKTTK

-195 QVTSDSKADDNKDDN
+195 QVTSDAKADDNKDDN

-219 DDTKDNHTSSGSS
+219 DDTKDNNTSSGSS

-588 TYTVSF
+588 TYMVSF

-674 RDTGN
+674 RNTGN

-733 TESGKVLVGQT
+733 TESGKVLVGQK

-794 DSDSKDISFDLGL
+794 DSDNKDISFDLGL

-882 ENRKCYRLSMKM
+882 ENGKCYRLSMKV

-995 KNTTLSDNAKNWD
+995 KNTTFSDNAKNWD
-1008 INRWNGDGKE
+1008 INRWNSDRKE

-1055 CEYRLAFKA
+1055 CDYRLAFKV
-1064 TSTDSRTIKV
+1064 TSTESRTIKV
-1074 GFMDKKTSADKWYGG
+1074 GFMDKNTENWYGG
-1089 SNVSLEKNKA
+1089 SDVSLEKNKA

-1171 ETAIYGGAE
+1171 ETTIYGGAE
-1180 GDSKIG
+1180 GDSKIE

-1232 IIFKVQQNGE
+1232 IIFKVQQNGGS
-1242 PYTTYL
+1242 YTTYL

-1264 FTMNFVSD
+1264 FTMKSASD
-1272 AKALFCA
+1272 ARALFCA

>member
-107 DMVSLTNNGS
+107 DTVSLTNNGS

-158 VCTDENAN
+158 ACTDENAN

-195 QVTSDSKADDNKDDN
+195 LVTSDSKADDNKDDN

-219 DDTKDNHTSSGSS
+219 DDTKDNNTSSGSS

-655 TASTAAVHITNV
+655 TVSTATVHITNV
-667 KVTWDGK
+667 KVTWDEK

-712 ASVSVT
+712 AAVSVT

-733 TESGKVLVGQT
+733 TESGKVLVGQK

-773 GKEYTAE
+773 GKKYTAE
-780 LDNEKKSYSFKFTQ
+780 LDNAKKSYSFKFTQ
-794 DSDSKDISFDLGL
+794 DSDNKDISFDLGL

-833 SGYEVYCHEDASET
+833 SGYEVYCHEDASEI

-882 ENRKCYRLSMKM
+882 ENGKCYRLSMKM

-908 NGAVHKTSSGGEDWT
+908 NGAVHKISSGGEDWT

-995 KNTTLSDNAKNWD
+995 KNTTFSDNAQNWD

-1055 CEYRLAFKA
+1055 CDYRLAFKV
-1064 TSTDSRTIKV
+1064 TSTESRTIKV
-1074 GFMDKKTSADKWYGG
+1074 GFMDKNTENWYGG
-1089 SNVSLEKNKA
+1089 SDVSLEKNRE
-1099 KNVVCKFTMTQDT
+1099 KNVVCKFTMTKDT

-1117 MLISMGKIE
+1117 MLISIGKIE

-1264 FTMNFVSD
+1264 FTMKSASD
-1272 AKALFCA
+1272 ARALFCA

>member
-107 DMVSLTNNGS
+107 GAVSLMNNGS

-195 QVTSDSKADDNKDDN
+195 RVTSDAKADDNKDDN

-219 DDTKDNHTSSGSS
+219 DDTKDNNTSSGSS

-300 DGKLLLKPV
+300 DGKLLLKPI

-478 DDTTTYDDQEYAID
+478 DESTTYDDQQFAID

-600 ARTMKVDVS
+600 TRTMKVDVS

-733 TESGKVLVGQT
+733 TESGKVLVGQK

-757 FSAQA
+757 FSSQA

-794 DSDSKDISFDLGL
+794 DSDNKDISFDLGL

-882 ENRKCYRLSMKM
+882 ENGKCYRLSMKM

-923 PYCQKTVSLTNDY
+923 PYCQKKVSLTNDY

-995 KNTTLSDNAKNWD
+995 KNTTFSDNAQNWD

-1044 LKQGGINLEQG
+1044 LKQGGINLEHG
-1055 CEYRLAFKA
+1055 CDYRLAFKV
-1064 TSTDSRTIKV
+1064 TSTESRTIKV
-1074 GFMDKKTSADKWYGG
+1074 GFMDKNTENWYGG
-1089 SNVSLEKNKA
+1089 SDVSLEKNRE
-1099 KNVVCKFTMTQDT
+1099 KNVVCKFTMTKDT

-1279 AMGAQKISDEHTLTF
+1279 AMGAQEISDEHTLTF

>member
-107 DMVSLTNNGS
+107 GAVSLMNNGS

-195 QVTSDSKADDNKDDN
+195 RVTSDAKADDNKDDN

-219 DDTKDNHTSSGSS
+219 DDTKDNNTSSGSS

-287 QAYVDSADNIQVK
+287 QEYVDSADNIQVK
-300 DGKLLLKPV
+300 DGKLLLKPI

-478 DDTTTYDDQEYAID
+478 DESTTHDDQQFAID

-600 ARTMKVDVS
+600 TRTMKVDVS

-617 YLADTDVD
+617 YLADTDVN
-625 LTTQKQTYTYTFKM
+625 LTTDKQTYTYTFKM

-692 GSFQE
+692 GSFLE

-733 TESGKVLVGQT
+733 TESGKVLVGQK

-757 FSAQA
+757 FSSQA

-780 LDNEKKSYSFKFTQ
+780 LDNEKKSYSFQFTQ
-794 DSDSKDISFDLGL
+794 DSDNKDISFDLGL

-882 ENRKCYRLSMKM
+882 ENGKCYRLSMKM

-995 KNTTLSDNAKNWD
+995 KNTTFSDNAQNWN
-1008 INRWNGDGKE
+1008 INRWNGDGEE

-1044 LKQGGINLEQG
+1044 LKQGEINLEQD
-1055 CEYRLAFKA
+1055 CDYRLAFKV
-1064 TSTDSRTIKV
+1064 TSTESRTIKV
-1074 GFMDKKTSADKWYGG
+1074 GFMDKNTENWYGG
-1089 SNVSLEKNKA
+1089 SDVSLEKNKA
-1099 KNVVCKFTMTQDT
+1099 KNVVCKFTMTKDT

-1279 AMGAQKISDEHTLTF
+1279 AMGAQEISDEHTLTF

-1301 IAEAIN
+1301 IAEAE

>member
-84 TVKGNKVK
+84 IVKGNKVK

-107 DMVSLTNNGS
+107 DTVSLTNNGS

-158 VCTDENAN
+158 ACTDENAN

-195 QVTSDSKADDNKDDN
+195 QVTSDAKADDNKDDN

-655 TASTAAVHITNV
+655 TVSTATVHITNV
-667 KVTWDGK
+667 KVTWDEK

-712 ASVSVT
+712 ASVFVT

-733 TESGKVLVGQT
+733 TESGKVLVGQK

-773 GKEYTAE
+773 GKKYTAE
-780 LDNEKKSYSFKFTQ
+780 LDNAKKSYSFKFTQ
-794 DSDSKDISFDLGL
+794 DSDNKDISFDLGL

-868 ADWKIQLKQNNVKL
+868 ADWKIQLKQSNVKL
-882 ENRKCYRLSMKM
+882 ENGKCYRLSMKM

-944 MTEETDDGTIFNI
+944 MTEVTDDGTIFNI
-957 AMGGGNI
+957 TMGGGNI

-995 KNTTLSDNAKNWD
+995 KNTTFSDNAKNWD
-1008 INRWNGDGKE
+1008 INRWNSDRKE

-1055 CEYRLAFKA
+1055 CDYRLAFKV
-1064 TSTDSRTIKV
+1064 TSTESRTIKV
-1074 GFMDKKTSADKWYGG
+1074 GFMDKNTENWYGG
-1089 SNVSLEKNKA
+1089 SDVSLEKNRE
-1099 KNVVCKFTMTQDT
+1099 KNVVCKFTMTKDT

-1171 ETAIYGGAE
+1171 ETTIYGGAE
-1180 GDSKIG
+1180 GDSKIE

-1232 IIFKVQQNGE
+1232 IIFKVQQNGGS
-1242 PYTTYL
+1242 YTTYL

-1264 FTMNFVSD
+1264 FTMKSASD
-1272 AKALFCA
+1272 ARALFCA

>member
-107 DMVSLTNNGS
+107 GAVSLMNNGS

-195 QVTSDSKADDNKDDN
+195 RVTSDAKADDNKDDN

-219 DDTKDNHTSSGSS
+219 DDTKDNNTSSGSS

-300 DGKLLLKPV
+300 DGKLLLKPI

-478 DDTTTYDDQEYAID
+478 DESTTYDDQQFAID

-535 LSDDVDWKFLTA
+535 LSDDADWKFLTA

-600 ARTMKVDVS
+600 TRTMKVDVS

-733 TESGKVLVGQT
+733 TESGKVLVGQK

-757 FSAQA
+757 FSSQA

-794 DSDSKDISFDLGL
+794 DSDNKDISFDLGL

-882 ENRKCYRLSMKM
+882 ENGKCYRLSMKM

-995 KNTTLSDNAKNWD
+995 KNTTFSDNAQNWN
-1008 INRWNGDGKE
+1008 INRWNGDGEE

-1044 LKQGGINLEQG
+1044 LKQGEINLEQD
-1055 CEYRLAFKA
+1055 CDYRLAFKV
-1064 TSTDSRTIKV
+1064 TSTESRTIKV
-1074 GFMDKKTSADKWYGG
+1074 GFMDKNTENWYGG
-1089 SNVSLEKNKA
+1089 SDVSLEKNKA
-1099 KNVVCKFTMTQDT
+1099 KNVVCKFTMTKDT

-1279 AMGAQKISDEHTLTF
+1279 AMGAQEISDEHTLTF

>member
-107 DMVSLTNNGS
+107 GAVSLMNNGS

-195 QVTSDSKADDNKDDN
+195 RVTSDAKADDNKDDN

-219 DDTKDNHTSSGSS
+219 DDTKDNNTSSGSS

-300 DGKLLLKPV
+300 DGKLLLKPI

-478 DDTTTYDDQEYAID
+478 DESTTYDDQQFAID

-600 ARTMKVDVS
+600 TRTMKVDVS

-733 TESGKVLVGQT
+733 TESGKVLVGQK

-757 FSAQA
+757 FSSQA

-794 DSDSKDISFDLGL
+794 DSDNKDISFDLGL

-882 ENRKCYRLSMKM
+882 ENGKCYRLSMKM

-995 KNTTLSDNAKNWD
+995 KNTTFSDNAQNWD

-1044 LKQGGINLEQG
+1044 LKQGEINLEQD
-1055 CEYRLAFKA
+1055 CDYRLAFKV
-1064 TSTDSRTIKV
+1064 TSTESRTIKV
-1074 GFMDKKTSADKWYGG
+1074 GFMDKNTENWYGG
-1089 SNVSLEKNKA
+1089 SDVSLEKNKA
-1099 KNVVCKFTMTQDT
+1099 KNVVCKFTMTKDT

-1264 FTMNFVSD
+1264 FTMKFVSD

-1279 AMGAQKISDEHTLTF
+1279 AMGAQEISDEHTLTF

>member
-107 DMVSLTNNGS
+107 DTVSLTNNGS
-117 VGKVEVQKAKSV
+117 VGKVEVKKAKSV

-195 QVTSDSKADDNKDDN
+195 QVTSDSKTDDNKDDN
-210 KDNKTDEKK
+210 KDNKTNEKK

-246 EADLLKQGYKLKWKD
+246 EAELLKQGYKLKWKD
-261 DFNGDS
+261 DFNGDF

-341 AKVPTGKG
+341 AKVPAGKG

-520 NGNYITNGEFSVAED
+520 NGNYITNGGFSVAED

-655 TASTAAVHITNV
+655 TVSTATVHITNV
-667 KVTWDGK
+667 KVTWDEK

-697 GENRLGYWD
+697 GEKRLGYWD

-712 ASVSVT
+712 TSVFVT

-733 TESGKVLVGQT
+733 TESGKVLVGQK

-773 GKEYTAE
+773 GKKYTAE
-780 LDNEKKSYSFKFTQ
+780 LDNAKKSYSFKFTQ
-794 DSDSKDISFDLGL
+794 DSDNKDISFDLGL

-868 ADWKIQLKQNNVKL
+868 ADWKIQLKQSNVKL
-882 ENRKCYRLSMKM
+882 ENGKCYRLSMKM

-908 NGAVHKTSSGGEDWT
+908 NGAVHKISSGGEDWT

-995 KNTTLSDNAKNWD
+995 KNTTFSDNAQNWD

-1055 CEYRLAFKA
+1055 CDYRLAFKV
-1064 TSTDSRTIKV
+1064 TSTESRTIKV
-1074 GFMDKKTSADKWYGG
+1074 GFMDKNTENWYGG
-1089 SNVSLEKNKA
+1089 SDVSLEKNKA
-1099 KNVVCKFTMTQDT
+1099 KNVVCKFTMTKDT

-1126 GEDTPVSDITLSD
+1126 GEDTPVSDIALSD

-1159 FKNAELNSDGVW
+1159 FKNADLNSDGVW
-1171 ETAIYGGAE
+1171 ETTIYGGAE
-1180 GDSKIG
+1180 GDSKIE

-1232 IIFKVQQNGE
+1232 IIFKVQQNGGS
-1242 PYTTYL
+1242 YTTYL

-1264 FTMNFVSD
+1264 FTMKSASD
-1272 AKALFCA
+1272 ARALFCA

>member
-24 QLPVYGATNKSKT
+24 QVPAYGATNKSKT

-92 IKNNATLKTIVLECK
+92 IKNNTTLKTIILECK
-107 DMVSLTNNGS
+107 GAVSLTNNGS
-117 VGKVEVQKAKSV
+117 VGNVDVQKAKSV

-195 QVTSDSKADDNKDDN
+195 RVTSDAKADDNKDDN

-219 DDTKDNHTSSGSS
+219 DDKKDDNTSSGSS

-300 DGKLLLKPV
+300 DGKLLLKPI

-478 DDTTTYDDQEYAID
+478 DESTTYDDQQFAID

-600 ARTMKVDVS
+600 TRTMKVDVS

-733 TESGKVLVGQT
+733 TESGKVLVGQK

-757 FSAQA
+757 FSSQA

-773 GKEYTAE
+773 GKKYTAE

-794 DSDSKDISFDLGL
+794 DSDNKDISFDLGL

-882 ENRKCYRLSMKM
+882 ENGKCYRLSMKM

-995 KNTTLSDNAKNWD
+995 KNTTFSDNAQNWD
-1008 INRWNGDGKE
+1008 INRWNGDRKE

-1055 CEYRLAFKA
+1055 CDYRLAFKV
-1064 TSTDSRTIKV
+1064 TSTESRTIKV
-1074 GFMDKKTSADKWYGG
+1074 GFMDKNTKNWYGG
-1089 SNVSLEKNKA
+1089 SDVSLEKNRE
-1099 KNVVCKFTMTQDT
+1099 KNVVCKFTMTKDT

-1117 MLISMGKIE
+1117 MLISMGKIK

-1279 AMGAQKISDEHTLTF
+1279 AMGAQEISDEHTLTF

-1301 IAEAIN
+1301 IAEAE

>member
-1 MKKGFFRKTGAV
+1 MKNGFFRKTGAV

-107 DMVSLTNNGS
+107 GAVSLMNNGS

-195 QVTSDSKADDNKDDN
+195 RVTSDAKADDNKDDN

-219 DDTKDNHTSSGSS
+219 DDTKDNNTSSGSS

-300 DGKLLLKPV
+300 DGKLLLKPI

-478 DDTTTYDDQEYAID
+478 DESTTYDDQQFAID

-600 ARTMKVDVS
+600 TRTMKVDVS

-733 TESGKVLVGQT
+733 TESGKVLVGQK

-757 FSAQA
+757 FSSQA

-794 DSDSKDISFDLGL
+794 DSDNKDISFDLGL

-882 ENRKCYRLSMKM
+882 ENGKCYRLSMKM

-995 KNTTLSDNAKNWD
+995 KNTTFSDNAQNWN
-1008 INRWNGDGKE
+1008 INRWNGDGEE

-1044 LKQGGINLEQG
+1044 LKQGGINLELG
-1055 CEYRLAFKA
+1055 CDYRLAFKV
-1064 TSTDSRTIKV
+1064 TSTESRTIKV
-1074 GFMDKKTSADKWYGG
+1074 GFMDKNTENWYGG
-1089 SNVSLEKNKA
+1089 SDVSLEKNKA
-1099 KNVVCKFTMTQDT
+1099 KNVVCKFTMTKDT

-1279 AMGAQKISDEHTLTF
+1279 AMGAQEISDEHTLTF

>member
-92 IKNNATLKTIVLECK
+92 IKNNATLKMIVLECK
-107 DMVSLTNNGS
+107 DTVSLTNNGS

-158 VCTDENAN
+158 ACTCENAN
-166 VTIHNKSDSVVKI
+166 VTIHNKSDSVIKI

-655 TASTAAVHITNV
+655 TVSTATVHITNV
-667 KVTWDGK
+667 KVTWDEK

-733 TESGKVLVGQT
+733 TESGKVLVGQK

-773 GKEYTAE
+773 GKKYTAE
-780 LDNEKKSYSFKFTQ
+780 LDNAKKSYSFKFTQ
-794 DSDSKDISFDLGL
+794 DSDNKDISFDLGL

-882 ENRKCYRLSMKM
+882 ENGKCYRLSMKM

-944 MTEETDDGTIFNI
+944 MTEETDDGIIFNI

-995 KNTTLSDNAKNWD
+995 KNTTFSDNAQNWD

-1055 CEYRLAFKA
+1055 CDYRLAFKV
-1064 TSTDSRTIKV
+1064 TSTESRTIKV
-1074 GFMDKKTSADKWYGG
+1074 GFMDKNTENWYGG
-1089 SNVSLEKNKA
+1089 SDVSLEKNKA
-1099 KNVVCKFTMTQDT
+1099 KNVVCKFTMTKDT

-1159 FKNAELNSDGVW
+1159 FKNAELNSDDVW

-1264 FTMNFVSD
+1264 FTMKSASD
-1272 AKALFCA
+1272 ARALFCA

>member
-107 DMVSLTNNGS
+107 GAVSLMNNGS

-195 QVTSDSKADDNKDDN
+195 RVTSDAKADDNKDDN

-219 DDTKDNHTSSGSS
+219 DDTKDNNTSSGSS

-300 DGKLLLKPV
+300 DGKLLLKPI

-478 DDTTTYDDQEYAID
+478 DESTTYDDQQFAID

-600 ARTMKVDVS
+600 TRTMKVDVS

-733 TESGKVLVGQT
+733 TESGKVLVGQK

-757 FSAQA
+757 FSSQA

-773 GKEYTAE
+773 GKKYTAE

-794 DSDSKDISFDLGL
+794 DSDNKDISFDLGL

-882 ENRKCYRLSMKM
+882 ENGKCYRLSMKM

-995 KNTTLSDNAKNWD
+995 KNTTFSDNAQNWN
-1008 INRWNGDGKE
+1008 INRWNGDGEE

-1044 LKQGGINLEQG
+1044 LKQGEINLEQD
-1055 CEYRLAFKA
+1055 CDYRLAFKV
-1064 TSTDSRTIKV
+1064 TSTESRTIKV
-1074 GFMDKKTSADKWYGG
+1074 GFMDKNTENWYGG
-1089 SNVSLEKNKA
+1089 SDVSLEKNRE
-1099 KNVVCKFTMTQDT
+1099 KNVVCKFTMTKDT

-1117 MLISMGKIE
+1117 MLISMGKIK

-1279 AMGAQKISDEHTLTF
+1279 AMGAQEISDEHTLTF

-1301 IAEAIN
+1301 IAEAE

>member
-107 DMVSLTNNGS
+107 GAVSLMNNGS

-195 QVTSDSKADDNKDDN
+195 RVTSDAKADDNKDDN

-219 DDTKDNHTSSGSS
+219 DDTKDNNTSSGSS

-300 DGKLLLKPV
+300 DGKLLLKPI

-478 DDTTTYDDQEYAID
+478 DESTTYDDQQFAID

-513 IFKEADT
+513 IFKKADT

-600 ARTMKVDVS
+600 TRTMKVDVS

-674 RDTGN
+674 RETGN

-733 TESGKVLVGQT
+733 TESGKVLVGQK

-757 FSAQA
+757 FSSQA

-794 DSDSKDISFDLGL
+794 DSDNKDISFDLGL

-882 ENRKCYRLSMKM
+882 ENGKCYRLSMKM

-995 KNTTLSDNAKNWD
+995 KNTTFSDNAQNWN
-1008 INRWNGDGKE
+1008 INRWNGDGEE

-1044 LKQGGINLEQG
+1044 LKQGEINLEQD
-1055 CEYRLAFKA
+1055 CDYRLAFKV
-1064 TSTDSRTIKV
+1064 TSTESRTIKV
-1074 GFMDKKTSADKWYGG
+1074 GFMDKNTENWYGG
-1089 SNVSLEKNKA
+1089 SDVSLEKNKA
-1099 KNVVCKFTMTQDT
+1099 KNVVCKFTMTKDT

-1279 AMGAQKISDEHTLTF
+1279 AMGAQEISDEHTLTF

-1301 IAEAIN
+1301 IAEAE

>member
-107 DMVSLTNNGS
+107 GAVSLMNNGS

-195 QVTSDSKADDNKDDN
+195 RVTSDAKADDNKDDN

-219 DDTKDNHTSSGSS
+219 DDTKDNNTSSGSS

-300 DGKLLLKPV
+300 DGKLLLKPI

-478 DDTTTYDDQEYAID
+478 DESTTYDDQQFAID

-600 ARTMKVDVS
+600 TRTMKVDVS

-733 TESGKVLVGQT
+733 TESGKVLVGQK

-757 FSAQA
+757 FSSQA

-794 DSDSKDISFDLGL
+794 DSDNKDISFDLGL

-882 ENRKCYRLSMKM
+882 ENGKCYRLSMKM

-923 PYCQKTVSLTNDY
+923 PYCQKKVSLTNDY

-995 KNTTLSDNAKNWD
+995 KNTTFSDNAQNWD

-1030 FHISDVGT
+1030 FHISNVGT

-1055 CEYRLAFKA
+1055 CDYRLAFKV
-1064 TSTDSRTIKV
+1064 TSTESRTIKV
-1074 GFMDKKTSADKWYGG
+1074 GFMDKNTENWYGG
-1089 SNVSLEKNKA
+1089 SDVSLEKNKA
-1099 KNVVCKFTMTQDT
+1099 KNVVCKFTMTKDT

-1264 FTMNFVSD
+1264 FTMKFVSD

-1279 AMGAQKISDEHTLTF
+1279 AMGAQEISDEHTLTF

>member
-107 DMVSLTNNGS
+107 DTVSLTNNGS
-117 VGKVEVQKAKSV
+117 VGKVEVKKAKSV

-325 NTQGRHDFK
+325 NTQGWHDFK

-535 LSDDVDWKFLTA
+535 LSDDVDWKFLMA

-588 TYTVSF
+588 TYMVSF

-733 TESGKVLVGQT
+733 TESGKVLVGQK

-794 DSDSKDISFDLGL
+794 DSDNKDISFDLGL

-882 ENRKCYRLSMKM
+882 ENGKCYRLSMKV

-995 KNTTLSDNAKNWD
+995 KNTTFSDNAQNWD

-1055 CEYRLAFKA
+1055 CDYRLAFKV
-1064 TSTDSRTIKV
+1064 TSTESRTIKV
-1074 GFMDKKTSADKWYGG
+1074 GFMDKNTENWYGG
-1089 SNVSLEKNKA
+1089 SDVSLEKNKA
-1099 KNVVCKFTMTQDT
+1099 KNVVCKFTMTKDT

-1126 GEDTPVSDITLSD
+1126 GEDTPVSDIALSD

-1171 ETAIYGGAE
+1171 ETTIYGGAE
-1180 GDSKIG
+1180 GDSKIE

-1232 IIFKVQQNGE
+1232 IIFKVQQNGGS
-1242 PYTTYL
+1242 YTTYL

-1264 FTMNFVSD
+1264 FTMKSASD
-1272 AKALFCA
+1272 ARALFCA